1 VRIAEL
7 CTRYPPGPGG
17 VERHVEALSREFV
30 SLGEQVQV
38 YTSDLLTE
46 FPWERLPSGVRR
58 EETVDGIRVHRL
70 PVWSPPGGA
79 HYTFFRGLVPA
90 IARAEP
96 EIVHAHTYG
105 TSQTTAARR
114 YHRRTGT
121 PYVITAHFHPTWS
134 IHGGWF
140 RHRLRGFYDRV
151 LAAPTLQEA
160 SRIIVQG
167 AEEERLLRLD
177 HADIAKVVRIPPGRT
192 PLPPPRPEPEAFR
205 RAYDIPGPFLLFVGR
220 LASNKGLGPLVGAFG
235 GLYKSD
241 PTATLVLAG
250 ADGGEKARVEAQVRK
265 AGLEG
270 KVRLLGFVSDERLL
284 ASGLRE
290 ARLLV
295 LPSEYEAFGLVLL
308 EALSQGTAVVASRV
322 GGIPEVLDGGKAGR
336 LVTPL
341 DPVELATALRELW
354 NDPAERE
361 KLAQYGR
368 REVLPRY
375 SWPEVAKSVR
385 AVFAEVLGS

>member
-38 YTSDLLTE
+38 FSSDLLTE
-46 FPWERLPSGVRR
+46 FPWERLPPEVRR
-58 EETVDGIRVHRL
+58 EETVDGIRIHRL

-90 IARAEP
+90 LAHAEP
-96 EIVHAHTYG
+96 DIVHAHTYG

-140 RHRLRGFYDRV
+140 RHRLRGFYDRI
-151 LAAPTLQEA
+151 LAAPTLREA

-167 AEEERLLRLD
+167 AEEERLLRHD
-177 HADIAKVVRIPPGRT
+177 HRELAPVVRIPPGRT
-192 PLPPPRPEPEAFR
+192 PLPPPRTEPDAFR
-205 RAYDIPGPFLLFVGR
+205 QAFDIPGPFVLFVGR
-220 LASNKGLGPLVGAFG
+220 LASNKGLGPLVEAFG
-235 GLYKSD
+235 ALSRVD
-241 PTATLVLAG
+241 PTCSLVLAG
-250 ADGGEKARVEAQVRK
+250 ADGGEKARVEAHVRK

-270 KVRLLGFVSDERLL
+270 RVRVPGFVSDERLL
-284 ASGLRE
+284 ASGLKE

-341 DPVELATALRELW
+341 DAGELSTALQELW

-361 KLAQYGR
+361 RLVQYGQ

-375 SWPEVAKSVR
+375 SWPEVAKRVR